1 MAGGKSDDIE
11 LEDGFEESGDS
22 DSNADVAK
30 TNGNSVKNALVKRR
44 VLDDLL
50 EERRLQRN
58 LRDYDYDL
66 KDDD

>member
-1 MAGGKSDDIE
+1 MSIE
-11 LEDGFEESGDS
+11 RHSYEK
-22 DSNADVAK
+22 NALD
-30 TNGNSVKNALVKRR
+30 NGNSVKNALVKRR

-66 KDDD
+66 D

>member
-1 MAGGKSDDIE
+1 MAGGKSDEIE

-44 VLDDLL
+44 A
-50 EERRLQRN
+50 
-58 LRDYDYDL
+58 
-66 KDDD
+66 